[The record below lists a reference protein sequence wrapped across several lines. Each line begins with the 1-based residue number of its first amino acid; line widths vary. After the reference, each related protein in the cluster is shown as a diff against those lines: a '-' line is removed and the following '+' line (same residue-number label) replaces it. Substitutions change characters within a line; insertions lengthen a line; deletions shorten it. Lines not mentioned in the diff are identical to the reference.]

1 MSSFEPPFCVS
12 PCVSFPLVL
21 RIENR
26 RGCLTLSVCVCCAGQ
41 AVLQVETIEREQH
54 IDSWIAL
61 VPQKSGQEVS
71 GEIKV
76 TLDLDF
82 DGGTREKLKKKKETV
97 AIVEEDIPLEDDDV
111 SFAGQKVKIQ
121 ELRKMSGVTR
131 MKRTDAVGSAGKFM
145 SEFLQL
151 VDEIK
156 PSLRLIQSNNRALK
170 QIYGKYFVATT
181 TEVREDLAQ
190 QMAVLIDVTN
200 SESKKLTTKF
210 KTIETSNAAA
220 SKDFNL
226 RNSELRI
233 RQNIYNVMSKSFL
246 DAMLEFQDIQT
257 QYKSRH
263 RKTARQ
269 LYQVTNP
276 NATTEELDQ
285 AESMDVQAVLKQ
297 AVVDVR
303 RNQAKDALA
312 YVKQRH
318 QEILKIE
325 KSLLELQRLFN
336 DMAVL
341 VSAQAEFIDRIQDNI
356 TVAKQNVKDGVNEL
370 RKARHY
376 QSHKF
381 KLSPV
386 HLAKLMK

>member
-1 MSSFEPPFCVS
+1 
-12 PCVSFPLVL
+12 
-21 RIENR
+21 
-26 RGCLTLSVCVCCAGQ
+26 
-41 AVLQVETIEREQH
+41 VLQVETIEREQH